1 MTSNIIN
8 LQNTPDPETVTR
20 EEVSFDS
27 GGTRLVGVL
36 FKPRDAAE
44 PLPAAVV
51 TGAWTTVKEQMAGTY
66 ARELAARGFAALT
79 FDLTGWGQSEGEPRF
94 VEDHAQ
100 KTADI
105 KAAVAY
111 LKGRNDVDA
120 NRISGLGV
128 CASSGYMAEA
138 VADDPALQ
146 NLALVAPWLH
156 NPEMAEGI
164 YGRHE
169 TAQSLIAQGRKAA
182 ASDDPEIVE
191 AASTT
196 NATAPMYQAPYYTE
210 PDRGLIDAYDNKF
223 NVAGWLPWLTY
234 DSQASADRLAKPV
247 LMVGSPSIA
256 LPAGAAAY
264 EERMTAPL
272 EKVWLGEDVSQFD
285 FYDRPD
291 VVTTAADAVAK
302 HFN

>member
-8 LQNTPDPETVTR
+8 LQNTPDPDTVTR
-20 EEVSFDS
+20 EEVTFDS
-27 GGTRLVGVL
+27 DGVRLVGVL
-36 FKPRDAAE
+36 FKPKDASE

-66 ARELAARGFAALT
+66 ARELAARGFAALA
-79 FDLTGWGQSEGEPRF
+79 FDLSGWGQSEGEPRF
-94 VEDHAQ
+94 VEDHAR

-105 KAAVAY
+105 KAATAF
-111 LKGRNDVDA
+111 LKGRSDIDA
-120 NRISGLGV
+120 DRISGLGV

-146 NLALVAPWLH
+146 RLALVAPWLH
-156 NPEMAEGI
+156 NPEMAEAI
-164 YGRHE
+164 YGGHE

-182 ASDDPEIVE
+182 DASEPQIVE
-191 AASTT
+191 AASRTDDT
-196 NATAPMYQAPYYTE
+196 VPMYQAPYYTE

-223 NVAGWLPWLTY
+223 NLAGWVPWLTY
-234 DSQASADRLAKPV
+234 DAQASADRLDKPV

-272 EKVWLGEDVSQFD
+272 ERVWLGEDVVQFD

-291 VVTTAADAVAK
+291 VVTAAADAVAK
-302 HFN
+302 HFS

>member
-8 LQNTPDPETVTR
+8 LQNTPDPENVTR
-20 EEVSFDS
+20 EEVLFDS
-27 GGTRLVGVL
+27 GGVRLVGML
-36 FKPRDAAE
+36 FKPKVASE

-66 ARELAARGFAALT
+66 ARELAARGLAALT
-79 FDLTGWGQSEGEPRF
+79 FDLSGWGQSDGEPRY
-94 VEDHAQ
+94 VEDYVQ

-105 KAAVAY
+105 KEAAGF
-111 LKGRNDVDA
+111 LKGRGDIDA
-120 NRISGLGV
+120 NRVSGLGV
-128 CASSGYMAEA
+128 CASSGFMADA
-138 VADDPALQ
+138 VADDPAFQ
-146 NLALVAPWLH
+146 RLALVAPWLH
-156 NPEMAEGI
+156 NPEMAESI
-164 YGRHE
+164 YGGHE

-182 ASDDPEIVE
+182 NAVEPEIVV

-196 NATAPMYQAPYYTE
+196 NASAPMYQAPYYSE

-223 NVAGWLPWLTY
+223 NLAGWVPWLTY
-234 DSQASADRLAKPV
+234 DSQASADRLTKPV
-247 LMVGSPSIA
+247 IMVGSPSIA

-272 EKVWLGEDVSQFD
+272 EKVWLVEDVSQFD

-291 VVTTAADAVAK
+291 VVTAAADAVAR
-302 HFN
+302 HFS